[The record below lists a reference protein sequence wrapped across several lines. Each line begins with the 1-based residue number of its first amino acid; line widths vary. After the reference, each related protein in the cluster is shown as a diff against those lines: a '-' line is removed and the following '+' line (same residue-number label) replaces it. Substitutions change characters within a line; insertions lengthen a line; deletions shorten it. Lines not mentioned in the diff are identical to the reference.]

1 MIPVEA
7 DKQYLLSMKHREE
20 RTWVQ
25 AYLDQEKHVLRHM
38 QGKRTCVAEVHSICN
53 RHGLSLYFV
62 ATPTILILHSYSLG
76 RRINGRSPPSSP
88 RGMGLTTAWNEPT
101 RAEEKKEEAIS
112 ELKVQCLYNFTL
124 NAFRPAFSMEELL
137 VSFFLEKWDL
147 CFNLHPFFSGHSFLA
162 PLRSKEILLVVT
174 HKIIFFFLFFM
185 KTCCDAA
192 KP

>member
-1 MIPVEA
+1 MILLEA

-38 QGKRTCVAEVHSICN
+38 QGKRTCFAEVHSICN

-62 ATPTILILHSYSLG
+62 VTPTILILHSCSLG

-124 NAFRPAFSMEELL
+124 NAFRPAFSILISMEELL

-162 PLRSKEILLVVT
+162 PLN
-174 HKIIFFFLFFM
+174 F
-185 KTCCDAA
+185 
-192 KP
+192 

>member
-1 MIPVEA
+1 MILLEA

-38 QGKRTCVAEVHSICN
+38 QGKRTCFAEVHSIYN

-62 ATPTILILHSYSLG
+62 ATPTILLLHSYSLG

-124 NAFRPAFSMEELL
+124 NAFRPAFSILISMEELL

-147 CFNLHPFFSGHSFLA
+147 CFNLHPFFSGHSSRTFKF
-162 PLRSKEILLVVT
+162 LRSSHT
-174 HKIIFFFLFFM
+174 
-185 KTCCDAA
+185 
-192 KP
+192 

>member
-162 PLRSKEILLVVT
+162 LLRSKEILLVVT